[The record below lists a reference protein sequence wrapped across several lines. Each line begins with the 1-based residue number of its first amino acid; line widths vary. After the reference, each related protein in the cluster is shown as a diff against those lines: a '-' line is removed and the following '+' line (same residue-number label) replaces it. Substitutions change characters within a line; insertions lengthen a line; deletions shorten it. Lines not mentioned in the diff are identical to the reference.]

1 MQRVP
6 WLASAAL
13 FGVILLVG
21 QLPIASAAGSIS
33 GKYRNTT
40 GGYEITFPKGW
51 SGIEFAGVWPFV
63 SPDGFD
69 LFKGFPKVYM
79 MTAHFNMTAAS
90 QLQNMA
96 TPNPA
101 SKINC
106 QEISNRYILLNKVRS
121 WEIVE
126 ECNTNG
132 EFAKVKRYY
141 VANNDFVISSSF
153 SANST
158 AAFNK
163 NVNAFEQS
171 IQTLR
176 VDKQTDIKSYFQK
189 VAGTKTIVQK
199 IDNKTIKL
207 ETTSTLSGF
216 KFDKARKTLTFT
228 AEGKKGTPGLTEI
241 SIGQVLNGPYKV
253 TIDGKNVKDV
263 RVIEDTTTRETLVGF
278 NYDHNKKHTIV
289 ISTVAITGPKA
300 A

>member
-1 MQRVP
+1 MQIKCG
-6 WLASAAL
+6 LAVAAIFSAT
-13 FGVILLVG
+13 LLVG

-33 GKYRNTT
+33 GKYRSAS

-51 SGIEFAGVWPFV
+51 SGVELAGLWPFV

-69 LFKGFPKVYM
+69 SFKGFPKVYM
-79 MTAHFNMTAAS
+79 MTAHFNMTGFS
-90 QLQNMA
+90 QPQNMA
-96 TPNPA
+96 GTNPA
-101 SKINC
+101 SKVDC
-106 QEISNRYILLNKVRS
+106 MEISNRYILLNKVRS
-121 WEIVE
+121 SEIVE

-141 VANNDFVISSSF
+141 VANNDFIINSSF
-153 SANST
+153 SANSM

-171 IQTLR
+171 IQTLK
-176 VDKQTDIKSYFQK
+176 VSKQTDIKSYLQK
-189 VAGTKTIVQK
+189 ITGKKTVAQK

-216 KFDKARKTLTFT
+216 KFDKAKKMVTFT
-228 AEGKKGTPGLTEI
+228 AEGKKGSPGITEV
-241 SIGQVLNGPYKV
+241 SIGQLLNGPYRV
-253 TIDGKNVKDV
+253 TIDGKNIKGVH
-263 RVIEDTTTRETLVGF
+263 VIEDTTTKETLVSF

-289 ISTVAITGPKA
+289 ISTVVVAGPKA